1 MGLSAPHHLSNNAL
15 WYVDRLVLEFLFQA
29 GARCDL
35 RNQKQQT
42 PLDVAKTDVLYSK
55 LMFMLEIEETRWG
68 TETAMA
74 LIPCDYGK
82 SSIV

>member
-1 MGLSAPHHLSNNAL
+1 
-15 WYVDRLVLEFLFQA
+15 LVLEFLFQA

-35 RNQKQQT
+35 RNHKQQT

-68 TETAMA
+68 
-74 LIPCDYGK
+74 K
-82 SSIV
+82 WKRR